1 MNLLLVLIFSLL
13 SIYFIT
19 NFKFKL
25 VYKIILFLPF
35 SLLSGFLTSIANEK
49 EPGSFA
55 IFVSSSFATLIL
67 LAILYPI
74 FRTRFKNKTHEQMKD
89 QNKIE
94 ISNNKKTD
102 DIWNEKWKK

>member
-1 MNLLLVLIFSLL
+1 MTIFLSLIFSLL

-19 NFKFKL
+19 NFKFNL

-35 SLLSGFLTSIANEK
+35 SLLSGFLISIANEK

-55 IFVSSSFATLIL
+55 VFVSSSFSTLIFL
-67 LAILYPI
+67 SILYPI
-74 FRTRFKNKTHEQMKD
+74 FRTRFKNKTREQMND

-94 ISNNKKTD
+94 ISNNKKSD

>member
-1 MNLLLVLIFSLL
+1 MNLVLVLIFSLL

-67 LAILYPI
+67 LSILYPI

>member
-67 LAILYPI
+67 LSILYPI